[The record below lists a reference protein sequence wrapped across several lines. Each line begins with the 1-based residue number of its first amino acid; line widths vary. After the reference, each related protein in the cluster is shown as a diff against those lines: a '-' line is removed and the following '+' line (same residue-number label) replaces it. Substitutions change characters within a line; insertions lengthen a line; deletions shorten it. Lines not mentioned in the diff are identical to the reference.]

1 MQKETLYS
9 DKDEEIDLVNL
20 FKKSWRLF
28 KRRLKI
34 FWVFIITGIVLAVA
48 YYKFMPPTFKS
59 RMIISSS
66 VFQGA
71 SFVIILDNL
80 QQLIKEGNYEEL
92 STVLGMDL
100 NTAKKIKNIE
110 VYSSK
115 NYAEMEFGDKITFE
129 KEKVLST
136 EEKKEE
142 KKEEFVIEA
151 FVADNSVFKP
161 LEDGIVFYLNSNPS
175 LKESGIAKKQGLNEM
190 KHSILKQRMELDSLK
205 RFFVAVFNKKETPAN
220 FFIGDP
226 GGMYTSM
233 VELYE
238 DELRA
243 SEGLFASNIN
253 IIENFRIYK
262 KQYSPKLGLSLAI
275 FTFAFLFFFM
285 MTVIIL
291 EANRKK
297 EIE

>member
-1 MQKETLYS
+1 MQKETIYS

-20 FKKSWRLF
+20 SKKGWGLF
-28 KRRLKI
+28 KRRIKL
-34 FWVFIITGIVLAVA
+34 FWVFIITGIVLATI
-48 YYKFMPPTFKS
+48 YYKAMPPTFKS
-59 RMIISSS
+59 RMIISST

-80 QQLIKEGNYEEL
+80 QKLIKEDNYEEL
-92 STVLGMDL
+92 STVLNMDL
-100 NTAKKIKNIE
+100 ATAKKIKNIE

-129 KEKVLST
+129 KDKVLSN
-136 EEKKEE
+136 EEKKED

-151 FVADNSVFKP
+151 FVRDNSVFKP

-175 LKESGIAKKQGLNEM
+175 IKQSSTIKKQGLDEM
-190 KHSILKQRMELDSLK
+190 KNNILKQRIELDSLK
-205 RFFVAVFNKKETPAN
+205 NSFIAIFNKKEAPSN

-226 GGMYTSM
+226 GGMYTDM
-233 VELYE
+233 IELYE

-243 SEGLFASNIN
+243 NEGLFASNIN

-262 KQYSPKLGLSLAI
+262 KQYSPKLGLSLII
-275 FTFAFLFFFM
+275 FTFASFFLFIVTIVF
-285 MTVIIL
+285 L
-291 EANRKK
+291 EINRNK
-297 EIE
+297 ETA